1 MSLISFGSDGPGAFD
16 FVQGDNSTTQYDLSF
31 SWIPR
36 MMMIYA
42 TCINPGIHFGR
53 SSKVH

>member
-36 MMMIYA
+36 MMIYA
-42 TCINPGIHFGR
+42 TRINPGIHFGR